1 MIRHLIRHTL
11 PAARAFDGQDLAA
24 TLFLLA
30 LTVGAIMLG
39 G

>member
-11 PAARAFDGQDLAA
+11 PAARAFDWRDTAA

-30 LTVGAIMLG
+30 LTVGALMFG